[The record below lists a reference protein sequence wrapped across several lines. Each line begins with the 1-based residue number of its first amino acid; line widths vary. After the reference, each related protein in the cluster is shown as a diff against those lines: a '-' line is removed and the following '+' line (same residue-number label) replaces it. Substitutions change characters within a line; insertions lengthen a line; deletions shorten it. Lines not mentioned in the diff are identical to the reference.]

1 MFLKLNNVLL
11 IYRNKIDDVLA
22 NGGRYDALVKSF
34 QNPLVNRRK
43 TDGEPLSHPTAV
55 GAMIHLDRV
64 VAILKETEAIDE
76 RILVHAAIYSVGHR
90 PQTKE
95 QASLVKDL
103 WNSGVRATV
112 VDHCQVFIFFCL

>member
-1 MFLKLNNVLL
+1 M

-22 NGGRYDALVKSF
+22 TGGRYDALVKHF
-34 QNPLVNRRK
+34 QNPLVNRRRM
-43 TDGEPLSHPTAV
+43 DGEAPSQPTAV

-64 VAILKETEAIDE
+64 VAKIKETEGSTE
-76 RILVHAAIYSVGHR
+76 RALVYAAVYTVGNC

-103 WNSGVRATV
+103 WNNGVRATV
-112 VDHCQVFIFFCL
+112 LDHCQVKFVLL